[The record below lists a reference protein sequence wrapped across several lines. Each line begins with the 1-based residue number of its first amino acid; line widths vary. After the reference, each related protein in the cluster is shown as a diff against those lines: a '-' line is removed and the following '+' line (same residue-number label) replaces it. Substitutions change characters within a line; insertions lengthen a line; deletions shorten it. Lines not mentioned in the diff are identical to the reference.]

1 MNMIETTETIAMRL
15 LMLTLVALFL
25 LPLSGCTSKQ
35 GASTGGA
42 VQEEVYTCPMHPS
55 VQSDKPGAC
64 PVCGM
69 ALVRK
74 NNTNADST
82 PSKPVGETITLTPDQ
97 AVLARV
103 KVMAVRREHFEH
115 GLNAVGVIDYA
126 EPAQAKVTARFR
138 GRISRLFVSSN
149 GGVVKKGQPLFELYS
164 PDLAIAENEFILAL
178 PPGGET
184 GEPGSDGLA
193 GTAWQRLET
202 HYGLTEG
209 QVNEL
214 VRSRKASSTITFYS
228 PIHGTVV
235 SKNIQEGQYVDEG
248 ILLYQLADLSTV
260 WANLDIYESDIPAFS
275 VGQSI
280 RIVTE
285 AYAGRVFDGKI
296 SFISPSVEPETRT
309 VRVRVDLDNKT
320 GLLKPGM
327 YVHASALMNMGQSI
341 VVPRSALLL
350 TGRRTVVWIRTGENQ
365 FEPRDVRPGM
375 SDDQRIEILSGLV
388 EGDSVVIHGGFL
400 LDSESALQSPSSTAA
415 SKGNTPAVPAPVPSS
430 LHEGH
435 AGMATPNSGAV
446 RNVSI
451 EVTGEY
457 TPDIVTAAPGEK
469 LRLVFTRTKDIKCT
483 REIVFPTLGITKDL
497 PVGKRV
503 TVDVTAPLEGELP
516 FQCGMEMVTG
526 AVTVGKKGGS

>member
-1 MNMIETTETIAMRL
+1 MIETTEIIAMRTIL
-15 LMLTLVALFL
+15 LILVALL
-25 LPLSGCTSKQ
+25 ILPLAGCTSKQ
-35 GASTGGA
+35 GEASGGDI
-42 VQEEVYTCPMHPS
+42 YTCPMHPS

-74 NNTNADST
+74 SSLRQDST
-82 PSKPVGETITLTPDQ
+82 PARPAGESITLTPDQ

-103 KVMAVRREHFEH
+103 QVMEVRREHFEH

-138 GRISRLFVSSN
+138 GRISRLFVSSS
-149 GGVVKKGQPLFELYS
+149 GAVVKKGQPLFDLYS
-164 PDLAIAENEFILAL
+164 PDLAIAENEFVIAL
-178 PPGGET
+178 PQGEEAT
-184 GEPGSDGLA
+184 GRDGLA
-193 GTAWQRLET
+193 ATARQRLEI
-202 HYGLTEG
+202 HYGLTEE

-214 VRSRKASSTITFYS
+214 ARTRKASSTVTFYS

-248 ILLYQLADLSTV
+248 VLLYQLADLSTV
-260 WANLDIYESDIPAFS
+260 WANLDIYESDIPAFA

-280 RIVTE
+280 RINTE

-296 SFISPSVEPETRT
+296 SFISPTVEPETRT
-309 VRVRVDLDNKT
+309 VRVRVDLDNRA

-350 TGRRTVVWIRTGENQ
+350 TGKRTVVWIRTGENQ

-375 SDDQRIEILSGLV
+375 SDDQRIEILSGLAV
-388 EGDSVVIHGGFL
+388 GDSVVVHGGFL
-400 LDSESALQSPSSTAA
+400 LDSESALQSPA
-415 SKGNTPAVPAPVPSS
+415 SVDVNKNGAPAPTHPPSPAPVPA
-430 LHEGH
+430 LHNHEGH
-435 AGMATPNSGAV
+435 AGMSMTDTRAARS
-446 RNVSI
+446 VSI

-457 TPDIVTAAPGEK
+457 TPDVVPAAPGEK
-469 LRLVFTRTKDIKCT
+469 LKLVFTRTRDVRCT
-483 REIVFPTLGITKDL
+483 REVVFPTLGISKEL
-497 PVGKRV
+497 PVGKPV
-503 TVDVTAPLEGELP
+503 AIEVTAPASGDLP